1 MGRKTPNATKK
12 TSTVAPPDR
21 GEVTSVAVPARP
33 PDQGQSTAVHVPV
46 GNHDLKTLALD
57 LLRDHI
63 LSPIDFTKAGNH
75 KFTVQFGGK
84 DYPFEVQVPSAWEM
98 RQWYSVSLVDL
109 RRPDAPIAMMT
120 FPHSATRHKEDGPPK
135 AGEIYEALR
144 RSAGADGVG
153 ARFDYCGE
161 GVGKAYFKMCIPSKE
176 GLKTAK
182 GKQPEASTFTIKAG
196 KDSALALIKPTRP
209 AEKRKHYLPPLIIRR
224 LKESAA
230 SPKPHAKRM
239 EDARKAGIKAS
250 KNAQVA
256 LRSKPAPS
264 KDRAPLGA
272 LDLSKVVVNQ

>member
-1 MGRKTPNATKK
+1 MISSALHCPLLKK
-12 TSTVAPPDR
+12 
-21 GEVTSVAVPARP
+21 
-33 PDQGQSTAVHVPV
+33 
-46 GNHDLKTLALD
+46 
-57 LLRDHI
+57 HI
-63 LSPIDFTKAGNH
+63 LPTIDFKKAGNH

-120 FPHSATRHKEDGPPK
+120 FPHSATRHKEDGPPQ
-135 AGEIYEALR
+135 AGEIHEALR
-144 RSAGADGVG
+144 RSAGANGEGV
-153 ARFDYCGE
+153 RFDYCGE

-176 GLKTAK
+176 GQKTEK
-182 GKQPEASTFTIKAG
+182 GKQASTFTIKAG
-196 KDSALALIKPTRP
+196 EDSALALIKPARP
-209 AEKRKHYLPPLIIRR
+209 AEKSKHYTLRPLNIQR

-239 EDARKAGIKAS
+239 EDAHKAGIKAS
-250 KNAQVA
+250 KHAQVA